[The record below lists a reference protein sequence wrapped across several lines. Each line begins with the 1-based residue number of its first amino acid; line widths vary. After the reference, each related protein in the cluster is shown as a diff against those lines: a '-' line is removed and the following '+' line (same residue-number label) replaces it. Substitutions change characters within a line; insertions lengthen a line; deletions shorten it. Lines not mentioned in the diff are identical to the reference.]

1 MKTVEASEA
10 KTHFSELL
18 TRVSKGESIRI
29 TRHGTPIANLVPS
42 RKRGSKDLKEVV
54 REIRQIRRG
63 ARLGRGTL
71 RGLID
76 DGRRY

>member
-10 KTHFSELL
+10 KTRFSELL
-18 TRVSKGESIRI
+18 TRVSKGERIRI
-29 TRHGTPIANLVPS
+29 TRGIPIANLVPCGE
-42 RKRGSKDLKEVV
+42 RGTKDLKEVV

-63 ARLGRGTL
+63 AKLGSGTL
-71 RGLID
+71 RRLVD